1 MPDRKQ
7 GARSAAGLRSKGTEA
22 VLNDRSGIGP
32 EGSLNSMFEKGKHM
46 SYKFRGGV
54 HPKPNKELSADKPF
68 ETLLPKGE
76 MVYPISQ
83 HIGKPARPVV
93 KRNDEVLAGQLIAE
107 ADGFVSA
114 NIYATVSGKVKAI
127 EHRRTSA
134 GVPAD
139 CIVVTNDGQYNTVEG
154 IGEECDPDTLTN
166 SEIID
171 RIKMAGI
178 VGLGGAG
185 FPTHVKLS
193 PRNPEEIRWIIANGA
208 ECEPGI
214 TCDDRLM
221 RERPEWV
228 IEGMRC
234 VLRLFDKAK
243 GIIAI
248 EENKPEAIEAIEEAL
263 EGDDRISVMTLQVRY
278 PQGSERN
285 LVHAATGMYMESGAL
300 PASLGC
306 IVDNVWTLAAIYRA
320 VCFNE
325 PLMEKGFTVTGEGA
339 VNPGNFLIR
348 IGTSVSEVLEAA
360 GGTTEDT
367 KKILLG
373 GPMMGMA
380 IPGTD
385 VPLVKANN
393 ALYCMT
399 EDEVEIAE
407 GQQTN
412 CIRCGRCIR
421 SCPLGLS
428 PQLMLQAAERNDLD
442 RFIALHGLDC
452 IQCGCC
458 TYTCPARRP
467 LVPVFKLFKPR
478 AMAYNRAKQ
487 QKEGNK

>member
-7 GARSAAGLRSKGTEA
+7 GARGAAALGSKGTEA
-22 VLNDRSGIGP
+22 DLNDRSGIGP
-32 EGSLNSMFEKGKHM
+32 EG
-46 SYKFRGGV
+46 

-93 KRNDEVLAGQLIAE
+93 KRGDEVLAGQLIAE

-127 EHRRTSA
+127 EH
-134 GVPAD
+134 
-139 CIVVTNDGQYNTVEG
+139 
-154 IGEECDPDTLTN
+154 DPDTLTN

-248 EENKPEAIEAIEEAL
+248 EDNKPEAIEAIEEAL

-442 RFIALHGLDC
+442 RFIALHGLARLYPVRLLYIYMSGPQASGSC
-452 IQCGCC
+452 I
-458 TYTCPARRP
+458 
-467 LVPVFKLFKPR
+467 
-478 AMAYNRAKQ
+478 
-487 QKEGNK
+487 

>member
-1 MPDRKQ
+1 
-7 GARSAAGLRSKGTEA
+7 
-22 VLNDRSGIGP
+22 
-32 EGSLNSMFEKGKHM
+32 M

-93 KRNDEVLAGQLIAE
+93 KRGDEVLAGQLIAE

-139 CIVVTNDGQYNTVEG
+139 CIVVTNDGQYNTAAG

-348 IGTSVSEVLEAA
+348 IGTSVSEVLGRRHHRRHQKDSAGRPYDGHGHSRDGCSPGQGQQRPLLHDRGRSGDRGRPADQLHPLRQMYPFLPSGPVSPADAA
-360 GGTTEDT
+360 GGRKERPGPLYRPAWSRLYPVR
-367 KKILLG
+367 LLYIYMS
-373 GPMMGMA
+373 GPQASGS
-380 IPGTD
+380 
-385 VPLVKANN
+385 
-393 ALYCMT
+393 
-399 EDEVEIAE
+399 
-407 GQQTN
+407 
-412 CIRCGRCIR
+412 CI
-421 SCPLGLS
+421 
-428 PQLMLQAAERNDLD
+428 
-442 RFIALHGLDC
+442 
-452 IQCGCC
+452 
-458 TYTCPARRP
+458 
-467 LVPVFKLFKPR
+467 
-478 AMAYNRAKQ
+478 
-487 QKEGNK
+487 

>member
-1 MPDRKQ
+1 
-7 GARSAAGLRSKGTEA
+7 
-22 VLNDRSGIGP
+22 
-32 EGSLNSMFEKGKHM
+32 M

-93 KRNDEVLAGQLIAE
+93 KRGDEVLAGQLIAE

-139 CIVVTNDGQYNTVEG
+139 CIVVTNDGQYNTAAG

-263 EGDDRISVMTLQVRY
+263 EGDDRISVMTPSVYQSFPFTQALC
-278 PQGSERN
+278 
-285 LVHAATGMYMESGAL
+285 SGGRFAFSISFGI
-300 PASLGC
+300 AY
-306 IVDNVWTLAAIYRA
+306 AAIYRA

-428 PQLMLQAAERNDLD
+428 PQLMLQAAERNDLE